1 MAGNTQMNDNERG
14 LFSLMHGI
22 SGMLIA
28 VVLLLAILFVLGFNA
43 VMVQQREAQNY
54 YKINQ
59 DLNGLKAIS
68 HDNHKQYE
76 LIGK

>member
-43 VMVQQREAQNY
+43 VIVQTKRSS
-54 YKINQ
+54 K
-59 DLNGLKAIS
+59 LL
-68 HDNHKQYE
+68 
-76 LIGK
+76 